1 MCYHWTFRVEYEK
14 VGLWLFIIHS
24 LMASGLK
31 KMYHESIL
39 LFHRIKVIHA
49 CFYRILSRFQLYSPH
64 SLSLTK
70 FPSPPGSRDLPLG
83 RLGPTLGDRGGARLL
98 PQLPGEVS
106 PAPALPSV
114 VWVSAPCGAG
124 SRLPGG
130 RPGQAGR
137 QGGPAVGVRPGP
149 CAPLVGSHPAAAAS
163 RSLPGER
170 WRLPRRLRLG
180 RRARGRAPGAGGDSA
195 MRPGRSLLSPES
207 RAAGPRPGRA
217 APVGVAARRG
227 TGAPRG
233 PFCPRAPPGQLS
245 ASRKGPGAGVRRV
258 TPPRC
263 FPLAR
268 RCGPHGRTRTCPVS
282 AASPMDPDSPD
293 SRSCVL
299 SPQRDHGPPVL
310 LPKGRPE
317 ALPCQPGGTGVP
329 LPSRR
334 CGCSQAATVPGDGLR
349 TQPAGFLRV
358 GLHLCEGRPA
368 TLLFS
373 SGSEVGRMVSVW
385 RRCFAGVRHG
395 YICVRITK
403 PTDWRLL
410 WRGRPDGPTVVG
422 DPCY

>member
-1 MCYHWTFRVEYEK
+1 
-14 VGLWLFIIHS
+14 
-24 LMASGLK
+24 
-31 KMYHESIL
+31 MYHESIL

-195 MRPGRSLLSPES
+195 MRPGRS
-207 RAAGPRPGRA
+207 RACCRRRVGLQVRGLGGRRRSVSLPGAGP
-217 APVGVAARRG
+217 ARRG
-227 TGAPRG
+227 AP
-233 PFCPRAPPGQLS
+233 S
-245 ASRKGPGAGVRRV
+245 A
-258 TPPRC
+258 
-263 FPLAR
+263 
-268 RCGPHGRTRTCPVS
+268 
-282 AASPMDPDSPD
+282 
-293 SRSCVL
+293 
-299 SPQRDHGPPVL
+299 
-310 LPKGRPE
+310 
-317 ALPCQPGGTGVP
+317 
-329 LPSRR
+329 
-334 CGCSQAATVPGDGLR
+334 
-349 TQPAGFLRV
+349 
-358 GLHLCEGRPA
+358 
-368 TLLFS
+368 
-373 SGSEVGRMVSVW
+373 
-385 RRCFAGVRHG
+385 
-395 YICVRITK
+395 
-403 PTDWRLL
+403 
-410 WRGRPDGPTVVG
+410 RGRRRGS
-422 DPCY
+422 